1 MSPQDWRKKR
11 RLADTDFKK
20 QRWTKS
26 KGNRANAQEG
36 SSYWKEG
43 TRNRKRSLV
52 MFKTVVQK
60 NKSNCKSSAT
70 MFLDIQVAHFL
81 THLAGM
87 GESG

>member
-1 MSPQDWRKKR
+1 MVSSGLEKEKKISR
-11 RLADTDFKK
+11 HRLQKAKVEY
-20 QRWTKS
+20 
-26 KGNRANAQEG
+26 GNRTNAQEG